1 MAIDPQWIQAGS
13 QVLSSVLK
21 PPASGDAISGST
33 SYVNQ
38 DFDFSGFTVGTG
50 SAKVT
55 GAPNNKTTGQSAGAP
70 AASGSLSSALPV
82 LMVGLAALAGFI
94 WG

>member
-13 QVLSSVLK
+13 NVLASVLK
-21 PPASGDAISGST
+21 PPSSSPAISGAPVYT
-33 SYVNQ
+33 SQ
-38 DFDFSGFTVGTG
+38 DFDFSGFTVATG
-50 SAKVT
+50 GSKAT
-55 GAPNNKTTGQSAGAP
+55 GAPNNKTSAPELGVAGTG
-70 AASGSLSSALPV
+70 AASSISPV